1 MCVFFLHDHLNNLR
15 ALPFIHSFALF
26 VFYVIF
32 VVVVIFFWLFFNVHY
47 IPWRI
52 LCLDSRLFSLVILFW
67 LFSHFL
73 HCILNSRDLALWPI
87 LGFDKLKKKNQ
98 IQRKISSWNVSL
110 KLKEEETKSIAFL
123 PNHRPLSW
131 HFRNRLIRF
140 FVLLVKHDAISQ

>member
-1 MCVFFLHDHLNNLR
+1 MCVFSFCSTIWTIFEHFPSFILLRYSYSMWCLLLLYFFGNFSTFITFLGV
-15 ALPFIHSFALF
+15 SFALILVSF
-26 VFYVIF
+26 LWSFFFGYF
-32 VVVVIFFWLFFNVHY
+32 RIFFIASL
-47 IPWRI
+47 IPGTW
-52 LCLDSRLFSLVILFW
+52 
-67 LFSHFL
+67 
-73 HCILNSRDLALWPI
+73 HCDPYWVLINW
-87 LGFDKLKKKNQ
+87 KKNQ